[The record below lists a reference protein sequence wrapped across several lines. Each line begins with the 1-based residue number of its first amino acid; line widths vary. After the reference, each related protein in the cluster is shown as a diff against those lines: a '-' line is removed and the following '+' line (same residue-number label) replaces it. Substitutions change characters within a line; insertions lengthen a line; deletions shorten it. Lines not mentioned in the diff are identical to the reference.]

1 MDDVTIS
8 LQTVISG
15 VAFCPHP
22 PALIPAVAQRATAE
36 FEDLLTLCDRAITD
50 VRSTR
55 PDRLVLLGSGP
66 RSREYPPSASGS
78 LAGFGV
84 PVEVHLAPG
93 GDSADRLPLSLTVGA
108 WLVNR
113 ALGPR
118 SGAIGVAVGPDFFE
132 SRAAGQLDGAIRER
146 VGLIVMGDGTAR
158 RSRAAPGYWD
168 KRAEGFDAAVL
179 AALAAGDS
187 AALAALDLQL
197 AAELLCAGA
206 PAWVAAGVLLA
217 GVRMDAEV
225 LYAEAPF
232 GVQYIVA
239 GWSARG

>member
-1 MDDVTIS
+1 M
-8 LQTVISG
+8 
-15 VAFCPHP
+15 
-22 PALIPAVAQRATAE
+22 R
-36 FEDLLTLCDRAITD
+36 
-50 VRSTR
+50 
-55 PDRLVLLGSGP
+55 
-66 RSREYPPSASGS
+66 
-78 LAGFGV
+78 
-84 PVEVHLAPG
+84 
-93 GDSADRLPLSLTVGA
+93 DRLPLSLTVGA

-118 SGAIGVAVGPDFFE
+118 SGAIGVAVGPVFFE
-132 SRAAGQLDGAIRER
+132 SRAAGQLDGAIGER

-168 KRAEGFDAAVL
+168 ERAEGFDAAVL

-187 AALAALDLQL
+187 AALAALDLRL

-206 PAWVAAGVLLA
+206 PAWVAAGVLLS
-217 GVRMDAEV
+217 GMRMDAEV
-225 LYAEAPF
+225 LYAEVPF

>member
-1 MDDVTIS
+1 M
-8 LQTVISG
+8 
-15 VAFCPHP
+15 
-22 PALIPAVAQRATAE
+22 
-36 FEDLLTLCDRAITD
+36 
-50 VRSTR
+50 
-55 PDRLVLLGSGP
+55 LLGSGP
-66 RSREYPPSASGS
+66 RSREYPPSAWGS

-108 WLVNR
+108 WLINR

-118 SGAIGVAVGPDFFE
+118 SGAIGVAVGPDFLE
-132 SRAAGQLDGAIRER
+132 SRAAGQLDGAIGER

-206 PAWVAAGVLLA
+206 PAWVAAGVLLS

-225 LYAEAPF
+225 LYAEVPF